1 MVGDLVINPELPTI
15 QEVSAHLLQEAD
27 LSEASQTA
35 DVVVSEANRIE
46 ALAPAEEITLQEVVL
61 LSEAKICT
69 EDAALQVAVLPQLG
83 VASEVDNGSYHKF
96 SQKPLTTFWN
106 LETICLSLRASLP
119 VHFSG
124 TLLTSTAPLI
134 LDLESTATNQLG
146 VLSRQLRHKILNPV
160 LLLNPLSIKLHQ
172 RTT

>member
-1 MVGDLVINPELPTI
+1 MVRDLVINLEPPTI
-15 QEVSAHLLQEAD
+15 QEVSAHPLQVAD

-46 ALAPAEEITLQEVVL
+46 ALAPSEEITLQEVVL
-61 LSEAKICT
+61 LSDAMIRT

-106 LETICLSLRASLP
+106 LETICLALRTRLP

-124 TLLTSTAPLI
+124 TLLTFTAPLS
-134 LDLESTATNQLG
+134 LDLESTAINQFG
-146 VLSRQLRHKILNPV
+146 VLSRQLRHKIPNPS
-160 LLLNPLSIKLHQ
+160 LLPNPLPTELHQ